1 MRSDELSGK
10 KDKLCG
16 NDAIFERTYASQK
29 VLHNLEHNMNSNVL
43 VNKIV
48 CSKQVHIVAETI
60 ISLSSLGI
68 TLPPGATTIPPIT
81 VTPDLSGIV
90 QNSIIL
96 KDEVITTGYVPATI
110 TVEGLPTTVTANLP
124 FQQHIPCPGAC
135 PEDILSVASLEVVG
149 IIIQP
154 VPSVVFERSA
164 LFIVIL
170 RTRITVTR
178 PTIGKPDQKSF
189 SYLNDVAHQRTE
201 KIPHMV
207 PFTPFGPQCTAPDV
221 ADDVLVNK
229 IVCSRPVRI
238 TAESSLIVFTS
249 PELLPLPITLTPDL
263 EGIVLNST
271 ILKDAVVTAGYVPV
285 SVTVGILTTVTLDL
299 PFQQLTPCPGACP
312 VDILTAAPAEIEAI
326 IIQPIP
332 IGAPDG
338 VVELSIMFKV
348 ILRTKI
354 TVTRPMI
361 GKLNQKSSSCLK
373 GVCPHHPEV
382 EPRRVQFP
390 LIGAENAT
398 LTTESDIENLK
409 WTIPYERTR
418 AFF

>member
-1 MRSDELSGK
+1 
-10 KDKLCG
+10 
-16 NDAIFERTYASQK
+16 
-29 VLHNLEHNMNSNVL
+29 
-43 VNKIV
+43 
-48 CSKQVHIVAETI
+48 
-60 ISLSSLGI
+60 
-68 TLPPGATTIPPIT
+68 
-81 VTPDLSGIV
+81 
-90 QNSIIL
+90 
-96 KDEVITTGYVPATI
+96 
-110 TVEGLPTTVTANLP
+110 
-124 FQQHIPCPGAC
+124 
-135 PEDILSVASLEVVG
+135 
-149 IIIQP
+149 
-154 VPSVVFERSA
+154 
-164 LFIVIL
+164 
-170 RTRITVTR
+170 
-178 PTIGKPDQKSF
+178 
-189 SYLNDVAHQRTE
+189 
-201 KIPHMV
+201 MV

-373 GVCPHHPEV
+373 VFA
-382 EPRRVQFP
+382 RT
-390 LIGAENAT
+390 I
-398 LTTESDIENLK
+398 LK
-409 WTIPYERTR
+409 
-418 AFF
+418 